1 MFRYKN
7 FKILIMLMLFAFA
20 GQNAW
25 ADEDYWMYVHLKQ
38 KCEPTGVGKV
48 YASTDP
54 LSADN
59 PNNCVVVPEGGK
71 EYESSTHESNITN
84 NWVTGTQWFVNT
96 IPVDVWSYG
105 FVGWKNG
112 DGVIVSTEP
121 SPLQSFYDPGVY
133 AVDKNG
139 KKTSK
144 SGYLKPSPFP
154 VTLELTAVYE
164 EIDPIVVAV
173 PENYSI
179 GNTIISKANNK
190 VADNVEI
197 FAYPIRPSS
206 KFIGWYKDGVFETT
220 ENPYSF
226 TIEDETKHTYTAKF
240 RTGHSFTE

>member
-144 SGYLKPSPFP
+144 GYSTSAE
-154 VTLELTAVYE
+154 VLEGLRFDAPE
-164 EIDPIVVAV
+164 AV